1 MPLNRRQ
8 FLNLAAGGVATALC
22 RSTPG
27 AQTVTSAKIKAV
39 AFDAFTTFDPRPVFA
54 LADRLFPGRGA
65 ELSNAWR
72 IRQFEYQWLRAL
84 AGRYADFWQ
93 ATEEALVFAA
103 NLLKLDLSVEKREQL
118 MAAYLELKAWPDA
131 APALRSLRDLGVR
144 LALLSNAT
152 LDMLDAWIRNSGLEG
167 TYEYVLSTNRIETY
181 KPDPRAYR
189 MGVEAFGLKL
199 EEIAFAAFGGWD
211 VAGAKWFGYT
221 TFWVNRLNLPPGE
234 LGVTPDGMGG
244 SLTELVTFVQSRS

>member
-1 MPLNRRQ
+1 MNRRD
-8 FLNLAAGGVATALC
+8 FLNLATAGVATALLEGT
-22 RSTPG
+22 SG
-27 AQTVTSAKIKAV
+27 AQAAMSSKIKAV

-54 LADRLFPGRGA
+54 LANKFFPGKGA

-84 AGRYADFWQ
+84 SGRYADFWL

-103 NLLKLDLSVEKREQL
+103 NLLRLDLSADKRDRL
-118 MAAYLELKAWPDA
+118 MQAYLELQAWPDA
-131 APALRSLRDLGVR
+131 APALRSLKDAGFR

-152 LDMLDAWIRNSGLEG
+152 SGMLEAWIRNSGLESM
-167 TYEYVLSTNRIETY
+167 YEHALSTNAIRTY
-181 KPDPRAYR
+181 KPDPRAYQ
-189 MGVEAFGLKL
+189 MGVGAFGLKL

-221 TFWVNRLNLPPGE
+221 TFWVNRLDLPVEE
-234 LGVTPDGMGG
+234 LGVKPDGVGR
-244 SLTELVTFVQSRS
+244 SLAELVPFVESQG

>member
-1 MPLNRRQ
+1 MNRRD
-8 FLNLAAGGVATALC
+8 FLNLAAAGVAAGLYEAT
-22 RSTPG
+22 G
-27 AQTVTSAKIKAV
+27 QAQAATDREIKAI

-54 LADRLFPGRGA
+54 LANELFPGKGP

-84 AGRYADFWQ
+84 SGHYADFWQ

-103 NLLKLDLSVEKREQL
+103 NLLKLDLSADKRDRL
-118 MAAYLELKAWPDA
+118 MQAYLELQAWPDA
-131 APALRSLRDLGVR
+131 GPALRSLKDSGVR

-152 LDMLDAWIRNSGLEG
+152 PGMLEAWIRNSGLESM
-167 TYEYVLSTNRIETY
+167 YEHVLSTNAIRTY
-181 KPDPRAYR
+181 KPDPRAYQ
-189 MGVEAFGLKL
+189 MGVGAFGLQL

-221 TFWVNRLNLPPGE
+221 TFWVNRLGLPVEE
-234 LGVTPDGMGG
+234 LGVAPDGIGQ
-244 SLTELVTFVQSRS
+244 SLTELVPFVASQA